1 MKIIIINNM
10 RDYADLFNEQLE
22 KQQYKPAQKTLD
34 ALIKNA
40 TACRTA
46 LFPANAGHQTGNL
59 NIH

>member
-10 RDYADLFNEQLE
+10 RDYADLFNEQL
-22 KQQYKPAQKTLD
+22 KQKQYKPAQKTLD

-40 TACRTA
+40 TAYRKA
-46 LFPANAGHQTGNL
+46 LFPANAGHQTNNL

>member
-10 RDYADLFNEQLE
+10 KDYAQLFNEQLE
-22 KQQYKPAQKTLD
+22 KKQYKPAQKTLD

-46 LFPANAGHQTGNL
+46 LFPANAGHKTNNL

>member
-22 KQQYKPAQKTLD
+22 KQQYKPAQKTLNL
-34 ALIKNA
+34 LIENA

-46 LFPANAGHQTGNL
+46 LFPANAGHKTNNL

>member
-1 MKIIIINNM
+1 MKIIIMNNM

-22 KQQYKPAQKTLD
+22 KKQYKPAQKTLN

-40 TACRTA
+40 TECRQA
-46 LFPANAGHQTGNL
+46 LFPANAGHKTGSL

>member
-10 RDYADLFNEQLE
+10 KDYAQLFNEQLE